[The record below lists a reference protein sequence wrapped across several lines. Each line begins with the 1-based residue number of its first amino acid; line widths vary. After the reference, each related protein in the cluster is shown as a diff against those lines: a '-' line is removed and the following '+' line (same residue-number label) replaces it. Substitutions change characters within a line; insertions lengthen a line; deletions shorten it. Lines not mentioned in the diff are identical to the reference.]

1 MRVII
6 KPFSYLWFSMQ
17 LPACNIAFRGRQ
29 MSTDLMR
36 FTRCSPPMRVV
47 AGGAESTGKIAY
59 FLKEVNYFGKY
70 KALGGTSEPV
80 VGIAV

>member
-1 MRVII
+1 
-6 KPFSYLWFSMQ
+6 
-17 LPACNIAFRGRQ
+17 
-29 MSTDLMR
+29 
-36 FTRCSPPMRVV
+36 MRVV